1 MLFRHALIYGLNT
14 MRRSERAL
22 TESLA
27 EQIWANVM
35 TQVGLMLDTRARVP
49 HFNCLLTALVERS
62 STESGILTPGSV
74 VAPKVHV
81 PK

>member
-1 MLFRHALIYGLNT
+1 

-22 TESLA
+22 AESLA
-27 EQIWANVM
+27 EQIWANAM
-35 TQVGLMLDTRARVP
+35 TQAGLMLDTRARVP
-49 HFNCLLTALVERS
+49 QLNRLLTALVERS

-74 VAPKVHV
+74 AGGGAGPKVHV